1 MIINGN
7 SRYDHKLSDQDV
19 FSRFYQTTGWNQ
31 RQGLDDEQVYSAISN
46 SWCLV
51 STCVNRELAGFGH
64 VVSDR
69 ILHALITE
77 VIVHPDFQRN
87 LLGTGVMRRLLKEC
101 CMKQADCEKGA
112 HD

>member
-1 MIINGN
+1 MIISGN
-7 SRYDHKLSDQDV
+7 VRYGHKLPDQDV
-19 FSRFYQTTGWNQ
+19 VSRLYQTTGRNQ
-31 RQGLDDEQVYSAISN
+31 RQGLDHEQVYSALSN
-46 SWCLV
+46 SWFLV
-51 STCVNRELAGFGH
+51 SAYVNRELAGFDR

-69 ILHALITE
+69 ILYALITE